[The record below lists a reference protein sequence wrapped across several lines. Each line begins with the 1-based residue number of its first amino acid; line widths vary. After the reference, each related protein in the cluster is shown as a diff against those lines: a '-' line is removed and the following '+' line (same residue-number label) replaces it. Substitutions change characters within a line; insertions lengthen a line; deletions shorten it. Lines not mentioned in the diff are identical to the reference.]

1 MVAVGPLEL
10 EAIWTLRDRE
20 TGLSRRRDSVDH
32 VSRRRFLLDLRYAAL
47 MRAFSAVRAA
57 IFGQVRASL
66 VLLLRETSRL
76 DLRFPFGMDAR
87 ALGDRLE
94 PHFLVRLLLFGF
106 AARRVRP

>member
-32 VSRRRFLLDLRYAAL
+32 VSRRRFLLDLRRGLDARVFGSQSGYL
-47 MRAFSAVRAA
+47 
-57 IFGQVRASL
+57 GQVRASL

-94 PHFLVRLLLFGF
+94 PHFLVRLLLFGL
-106 AARRVRP
+106 PL